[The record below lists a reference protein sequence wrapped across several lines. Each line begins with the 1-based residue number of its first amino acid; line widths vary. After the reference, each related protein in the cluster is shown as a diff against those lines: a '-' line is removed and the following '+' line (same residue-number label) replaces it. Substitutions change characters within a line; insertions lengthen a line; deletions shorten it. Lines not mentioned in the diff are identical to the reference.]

1 MRELDQLTTML
12 EEQITFFSNEA
23 NKHKS
28 LYRSCRYAVA
38 SLSALSAVLAALSFI
53 LPQDYVSLA
62 IILVSAISGVI
73 SFREGLRKPY
83 ELWLNERA
91 TCHQLLDLQRDIRF
105 YLNEHSSLDQ
115 ITVFYQRLQAIVI
128 GSGKNW
134 RQLLSATND
143 SKLQQN
149 SEQIT

>member
-1 MRELDQLTTML
+1 MRELDQLATML
-12 EEQITFFSNEA
+12 QEQITFFSDEA
-23 NKHKS
+23 NKHKT

-38 SLSALSAVLAALSFI
+38 SLSAVSAVLAALNFI
-53 LPQDYVSLA
+53 LPEDYVSLA

-105 YLNEHSSLDQ
+105 YLNENSSLEQ
-115 ITVFYQRLQAIVI
+115 VTVFYQRLQAIVI

-134 RQLLSATND
+134 RQLLASASND
-143 SKLQQN
+143 NTLHQN
-149 SEQIT
+149 SE